1 MNFIK
6 VEEQEKYVE
15 DKGLKLF
22 YINTN
27 KAKEYESHINVLKA
41 LIEDY
46 DTIKIYVVNKE
57 NISRC
62 EFLFY
67 EDNNLIKSFVNSHLG
82 SMTAFLRKY
91 ITSNN
96 NNEEKYSEK
105 RIIEKIENLLKN
117 NKIILFMKGNK
128 HFPQCKFS
136 NAVIFILNSLKIR
149 YETYDIL
156 QDEEIRNQLKIY
168 SNWPTYPQLY
178 INSELIGGHD
188 IIKSMFENDELKSLI
203 PEDCFEH

>member
-6 VEEQEKYVE
+6 EEEQSKCVE
-15 DKGLKLF
+15 DKGFKLF
-22 YINTN
+22 YINSN
-27 KAKEYESHINVLKA
+27 KAKEYEHHINVLKA
-41 LIEDY
+41 MSEDY
-46 DTIKIYVVNKE
+46 ETIKIYVINKE
-57 NISRC
+57 DSKC

-67 EDNNLIKSFVNSHLG
+67 KNNNLIKSFANGHLG
-82 SMTAFLRKY
+82 SMTSFLRKY

-96 NNEEKYSEK
+96 TNNEEEHSEK
-105 RIIEKIENLLKN
+105 RVIERIEYLLKN
-117 NKIILFMKGNK
+117 NKIILFMKGSK

-136 NAVIFILNSLKIR
+136 NAVIFILNNLKIK

-156 QDEEIRNQLKIY
+156 QDEEVRNKLKIY

-188 IIKSMFENDELKSLI
+188 IIKSMFENDELKSII